1 MKDTPTFYSSEVAKL
16 MERSVRQVIDICE
29 KGIVT
34 PSVSD
39 TTGSGHKR
47 EFSVGDLLIFALYF
61 ELKEI
66 GFQPWKIKQIVA
78 AMKRRNFFDLWVE
91 DFVPHVKGSLDKAM
105 LAIRRSGKKGK
116 TVFRGAS
123 LIVGETYDGQV
134 TARGFPAP
142 PILCDHMF
150 RVIQQNDSTF
160 FETSKQIMVLSI
172 GHLKDDLMKKIG

>member
-1 MKDTPTFYSSEVAKL
+1 

-47 EFSVGDLLIFALYF
+47 EFSIGDLLVFALYF
-61 ELKEI
+61 ELKGI

-91 DFVPHVKGSLDKAM
+91 DFVPHVKGSLDKAI

-150 RVIQQNDSTF
+150 RVIQKNDSTF